1 MRVLVVGGG
10 IAGLCSALDLALRGL
25 DVVLIERDRLGSGT
39 TTRCAGMLNS
49 GARYLAEDEEIAEYC
64 QEESRVLQRIIPFA
78 INTSQ
83 RGIFIVLPKHNSRY
97 VQVFE
102 DRRRKFGIG
111 RFSRDECLELEP
123 ALNRSIRWGYE
134 TDDFVFNP
142 FVIVEA
148 YREELVRKGVGI
160 FEKTKIQSIQFKNG
174 RWHISLA
181 GEDLVET
188 FVDAIINATGAHASE
203 FIAVLKG
210 QPLEL
215 EYIHGSMA
223 VLPQKLTVRVL
234 SICDDTRAGDVVI
247 PSGEKTLIGSTWHN
261 LPHNHT
267 LDMTPEDK
275 MDVSRTASTIIS
287 EILDIPISSSFT
299 GIRVYPKSEH
309 NILGGFK
316 LRRNF
321 ATIDHPDLANVVTV
335 LPGKLGFG
343 RLAAEQ
349 AVDIL
354 LRKNIGVFPRSQ
366 TREYVLRE
374 PTIPVN
380 QMLQ

>member
-1 MRVLVVGGG
+1 MKVLVVGGG
-10 IAGLCSALDLALRGL
+10 IAGLCSALDLTLRGV
-25 DVVLIERDRLGSGT
+25 DVVLVERDRLGSGT
-39 TTRCAGMLNS
+39 TTRCAGMLHS

-64 QEESRVLQRIIPFA
+64 QEESRVLRQIIPFA
-78 INTSQ
+78 INASQ

-102 DRRRKFGIG
+102 DRRRKFGIDQL
-111 RFSRDECLELEP
+111 SRDECLALEP
-123 ALNRSIRWGYE
+123 TLNRSIQWGYE

-148 YREELVRKGVGI
+148 YRQELIRKGVGI
-160 FEKTKIQSIQFKNG
+160 FEKTKIQSIQFKSG
-174 RWHISLA
+174 RWYSSLA
-181 GEDLVET
+181 GEDLAET
-188 FVDAIINATGAHASE
+188 VVDAIINATGAHASE
-203 FIAVLKG
+203 LIAFLKG
-210 QPLEL
+210 QPPAL

-223 VLPQKLTVRVL
+223 VLPKKVAVRVL
-234 SICDDTRAGDVVI
+234 SICDDTRAGNVVI
-247 PSGEKTLIGSTWHN
+247 PSGQKTLIGSTWHN
-261 LPHNHT
+261 LSHNHPI
-267 LDMTPEDK
+267 DMTPEDK
-275 MDVSRTASTIIS
+275 VEVSRTASTIIS

-309 NILGGFK
+309 DIVGSFK

-321 ATIDHPDLANVVTV
+321 TTIDHPDLANVVTI

-349 AVDIL
+349 AVDTL
-354 LRKNIGVFPRSQ
+354 LRKNIGVFPRSR

-374 PTIPVN
+374 PTIPAN
-380 QMLQ
+380 QLLQ